1 MDSNLGSDTSD
12 PARASSRIYVGNLK
26 KHILRED
33 LEKLFIKYGT
43 IQGISLHKGGFG
55 FVQFREEE
63 EAQAAVK
70 GEGGIFFKGCLLQ
83 LKVCTAQESRRP
95 LRAGSRERESRDYH
109 QDHPDRRPAMSM
121 GRDRSP
127 IRRDF
132 DEREFKRDERS
143 PMGKPFDRSPP
154 RRGDDGFP
162 PDRRFGRE
170 ESRYGR
176 DGPPPPYG
184 RDEFPR
190 GGPPGGPPRDGPPR
204 DGPPR
209 DGPPRDS
216 YGGRYGRDE
225 RYPGRDDRGYG
236 RDELPP
242 RPFPRDPRGE
252 GNGRYPRD
260 GYWGGRDDYSG
271 HRGREEPPLGPPGY
285 PRDEPPLRP
294 TRIEPPPPPAFR
306 PEAAA
311 LRKPNDCEIIVLRR
325 QNRSYAEMVE
335 RRLKNLGMQ
344 VDLLF
349 LKDEALL
356 SRALEDLTQ
365 RGTLFAVV
373 VTDQH
378 ELHGSVTV
386 NILYG
391 VPQEHRNMPLDD
403 ALKLVARQFREQM
416 EAQEAAAGGADR
428 LGPDRELQFLLKLL
442 VDGKYLSI
450 PELDRILKYVTDRRD
465 KQLLLERGESAQQ
478 QPRTVGGAAAPA
490 ETTAERPKLVAP
502 PEEEKPSQQEL
513 QQRILSMIGQP
524 APTSPTT
531 VVQQPAP
538 QQVAPAVEPSASTY
552 INFDNPSVQRALD
565 NLIHNGGNLLKTLS
579 TANSTGASPALGNQ
593 PPANPPAGYG
603 YGDGDSYS
611 GNAPGINSGYGGHP
625 QQQQYP
631 QHSQQMAGQQSGPQQ
646 HPQRGPGAQGGG
658 GGMRH
663 PLLGTQVQR
672 PMQPSNRPGPP
683 GMARY

>member
-83 LKVCTAQESRRP
+83 LKVCSAQESRRP
-95 LRAGSRERESRDYH
+95 LRANSRERESRDYH

-121 GRDRSP
+121 GRERSP

-132 DEREFKRDERS
+132 DEREFKRDDRS

-162 PDRRFGRE
+162 PPDRRFGRE

-176 DGPPPPYG
+176 DAHPPPAPYG
-184 RDEFPR
+184 RDDFGR
-190 GGPPGGPPRDGPPR
+190 GGPPGGPPRDSYGGRYGRDESKAGAAWEELDVIWFLQGNSMDSNLGSDTSDPARASSRIYVGNLKKHILREDLEKLFIKYGTIQGISLHKGGFGFVQFREEEEAQAAVKGEGGIFFKGCLLQLKVCSAQESRRPLRANSRERESRDYHQDHPDRRPAMSMGRERSPIRRDFDEREFKRDDRSPMGKPFDRSPPRRGDDGFPPPDRRFGREESRYGRDAHPPPAPYGRDDFGRGGPP
-204 DGPPR
+204 G
-209 DGPPRDS
+209 GPPRDS

-236 RDELPP
+236 RDEPPP
-242 RPFPRDPRGE
+242 RPFPRGDPRGDPRADLRGDPRGDSRGE

-260 GYWGGRDDYSG
+260 GYWGGRDDYGG
-271 HRGREEPPLGPPGY
+271 HRGREEPPPGPGGY
-285 PRDEPPLRP
+285 MRDELPLRP
-294 TRIEPPPPPAFR
+294 PRIEPPPPPAFR

-356 SRALEDLTQ
+356 SRALEDLTL

-391 VPQEHRNMPLDD
+391 VPQACLDLFYLFTWLMWLWNM
-403 ALKLVARQFREQM
+403 
-416 EAQEAAAGGADR
+416 
-428 LGPDRELQFLLKLL
+428 
-442 VDGKYLSI
+442 
-450 PELDRILKYVTDRRD
+450 
-465 KQLLLERGESAQQ
+465 
-478 QPRTVGGAAAPA
+478 
-490 ETTAERPKLVAP
+490 
-502 PEEEKPSQQEL
+502 
-513 QQRILSMIGQP
+513 
-524 APTSPTT
+524 
-531 VVQQPAP
+531 
-538 QQVAPAVEPSASTY
+538 
-552 INFDNPSVQRALD
+552 
-565 NLIHNGGNLLKTLS
+565 
-579 TANSTGASPALGNQ
+579 
-593 PPANPPAGYG
+593 
-603 YGDGDSYS
+603 
-611 GNAPGINSGYGGHP
+611 
-625 QQQQYP
+625 
-631 QHSQQMAGQQSGPQQ
+631 
-646 HPQRGPGAQGGG
+646 
-658 GGMRH
+658 
-663 PLLGTQVQR
+663 
-672 PMQPSNRPGPP
+672 
-683 GMARY
+683 

>member
-1 MDSNLGSDTSD
+1 
-12 PARASSRIYVGNLK
+12 
-26 KHILRED
+26 
-33 LEKLFIKYGT
+33 
-43 IQGISLHKGGFG
+43 
-55 FVQFREEE
+55 
-63 EAQAAVK
+63 
-70 GEGGIFFKGCLLQ
+70 
-83 LKVCTAQESRRP
+83 
-95 LRAGSRERESRDYH
+95 
-109 QDHPDRRPAMSM
+109 MSM
-121 GRDRSP
+121 GRERSP

-132 DEREFKRDERS
+132 DEREFKRDDRS

-162 PDRRFGRE
+162 PPDRRFGRE

-176 DGPPPPYG
+176 DAHPPPAPYG
-184 RDEFPR
+184 RDDFGR
-190 GGPPGGPPRDGPPR
+190 GGPPG
-204 DGPPR
+204 
-209 DGPPRDS
+209 GPPRDS

-225 RYPGRDDRGYG
+225 RGDS
-236 RDELPP
+236 
-242 RPFPRDPRGE
+242 RGE

-260 GYWGGRDDYSG
+260 GYWGGRDDYGG
-271 HRGREEPPLGPPGY
+271 HRGREEPPPGPGGY
-285 PRDEPPLRP
+285 MRDELPLRP
-294 TRIEPPPPPAFR
+294 PRIEPPPPPAFR

-356 SRALEDLTQ
+356 SRALEDLTL

-391 VPQEHRNMPLDD
+391 VPQ
-403 ALKLVARQFREQM
+403 
-416 EAQEAAAGGADR
+416 
-428 LGPDRELQFLLKLL
+428 
-442 VDGKYLSI
+442 
-450 PELDRILKYVTDRRD
+450 
-465 KQLLLERGESAQQ
+465 
-478 QPRTVGGAAAPA
+478 
-490 ETTAERPKLVAP
+490 
-502 PEEEKPSQQEL
+502 EEEKPSQQEL

-531 VVQQPAP
+531 VVQQAPPP
-538 QQVAPAVEPSASTY
+538 QQVAPTVEPSASTY

-565 NLIHNGGNLLKTLS
+565 NLIHNGSNLLKTLS

-593 PPANPPAGYG
+593 QPANPPSGYG
-603 YGDGDSYS
+603 YGDGDSYG
-611 GNAPGINSGYGGHP
+611 GNAPGINSGYGGRP

-631 QHSQQMAGQQSGPQQ
+631 QHSQPPPAQQPAPQQ
-646 HPQRGPGAQGGG
+646 HPQRGPGGQG

-672 PMQPSNRPGPP
+672 PMPPANRPGPP
-683 GMARY
+683 GVARY